1 MSTVSIRKT
10 HGEDYASIKTVVDQV
25 IADLGGLEDIIKP
38 GYKVI
43 IKPNLVACPTERL
56 SGGVT
61 RWEVCLAIYEA
72 VKAVGGEPV
81 IAESSAAGADTELTI
96 AKPGYK
102 VIIKPNL
109 VACPTERLSGGVTR
123 WEVCLAIYEAVKA
136 VGGEPV
142 IAESSAAGA
151 DTELTI
157 AKCGYQELRDKGI
170 PVIDL
175 KQKENAR
182 CTVDIENGVVFNK
195 INTWELVRDCDA
207 IITVPVMKTHDQ
219 TEVTLGMKNLKGLL
233 IDTQKK
239 DFHKKGLIEGVVDW
253 CLHLKPCLEIIDGT
267 YGQQGLG
274 PIFGETKKMDL
285 IVGSKDLVA
294 CEAVT
299 SKIMGYEPKEVMIT
313 NAAYKRGFGEM
324 DLSKIEVIGEKV
336 ENVASRFKRS
346 CEVEIEGIPQ
356 SFNLIFS
363 KDACTGCHNTVIS
376 ALMDMKAQNLFPYL
390 ENMNV
395 CVGPCT
401 EDMLPAD
408 ANADNTVCIG
418 ICCKKLADAKGF
430 RWVVGCPPGN
440 ADVVKGILGD
450 RLEYGVRYN

>member
-1 MSTVSIRKT
+1 MAKVSIVKT
-10 HGEDYASIKTVVDQV
+10 ENHSYEAIKRAVDQV
-25 IADLGGLEDIIKP
+25 IRDIGGLEDIIKP
-38 GYKVI
+38 GDKVL
-43 IKPNLVACPTERL
+43 IKPNLVACPTDRL

-72 VKAVGGEPV
+72 VQAVG
-81 IAESSAAGADTELTI
+81 A
-96 AKPGYK
+96 
-102 VIIKPNL
+102 N
-109 VACPTERLSGGVTR
+109 
-123 WEVCLAIYEAVKA
+123 
-136 VGGEPV
+136 PV

-175 KQKENAR
+175 KNKENAR
-182 CTVDIENGVVFNK
+182 CTMEVENGVVFDK
-195 INTWELVRDCDA
+195 INTWEMVRDADA

-219 TEVTLGMKNLKGLL
+219 TEITLGLKNLKGLL

-253 CLHLKPCLEIIDGT
+253 CKTLKPCLEIIDGT

-274 PIFGETKKMDL
+274 PIFGETKEMNL
-285 IVGSKDLVA
+285 IIGSKDLVA

-299 SKIMGYEPKEVMIT
+299 GKIMGYEPEEVMIT
-313 NAAYKRGFGEM
+313 KASFNRGMGEM
-324 DLSKIEVIGEKV
+324 DLSKIEVVGKSIE
-336 ENVASRFKRS
+336 EVASRFKRS
-346 CEVEIEGIPQ
+346 SEVTIEGIPA

-376 ALMDMKAQNLFPYL
+376 ALMDMKAQDLFPYL
-390 ENMNV
+390 EGMNV

-401 EDMLPAD
+401 KEHLPAD
-408 ANADNTVCIG
+408 ATAENTVCVG
-418 ICCKKLADAKGF
+418 ICCKKLADEMGF

-450 RLEYGVRYN
+450 RKEYGVRYN

>member
-1 MSTVSIRKT
+1 M
-10 HGEDYASIKTVVDQV
+10 
-25 IADLGGLEDIIKP
+25 
-38 GYKVI
+38 
-43 IKPNLVACPTERL
+43 
-56 SGGVT
+56 
-61 RWEVCLAIYEA
+61 
-72 VKAVGGEPV
+72 
-81 IAESSAAGADTELTI
+81 
-96 AKPGYK
+96 
-102 VIIKPNL
+102 
-109 VACPTERLSGGVTR
+109 
-123 WEVCLAIYEAVKA
+123 
-136 VGGEPV
+136 
-142 IAESSAAGA
+142 
-151 DTELTI
+151 
-157 AKCGYQELRDKGI
+157 
-170 PVIDL
+170 
-175 KQKENAR
+175 
-182 CTVDIENGVVFNK
+182 DIENGVVFNK

-299 SKIMGYEPKEVMIT
+299 SKIMGYEPKEVMDHQRRLQS
-313 NAAYKRGFGEM
+313 AASVRW

-376 ALMDMKAQNLFPYL
+376 ALMDMKDQNLFPYL

-418 ICCKKLADAKGF
+418 ICCKKLADAQGLPL
-430 RWVVGCPPGN
+430 GCWLPSRKRRRGQGYSGRPS
-440 ADVVKGILGD
+440 
-450 RLEYGVRYN
+450 GVRRALQLKLSFGRRKLRPKVLSVQ

>member
-1 MSTVSIRKT
+1 MVMVSLNYVKSEGIMSTVSIRKT
-10 HGEDYASIKTVVDQV
+10 TGDDYAAIKAAVDQV
-25 IADLGGLEDIIKP
+25 IADIGGIEDIIKP

-43 IKPNLVACPTERL
+43 IKPNLVACPTDRL

-72 VKAVGGEPV
+72 VKAL
-81 IAESSAAGADTELTI
+81 GA
-96 AKPGYK
+96 
-102 VIIKPNL
+102 
-109 VACPTERLSGGVTR
+109 
-123 WEVCLAIYEAVKA
+123 
-136 VGGEPV
+136 EPV

-182 CTVDIENGVVFNK
+182 CTVEIEDGEVFKK
-195 INTWELVRDCDA
+195 INTWELVRDADA

-233 IDTQKK
+233 VDTQKK

-253 CLHLKPCLEIIDGT
+253 NLHLKPCLEIIDGT

-324 DLSKIEVIGEKV
+324 DLEKIEVIGETI
-336 ENVASRFKRS
+336 EGVASRFKRS
-346 CEVEIEGIPQ
+346 SEVEIEGIPA

-376 ALMDMKAQNLFPYL
+376 ALMDMKAQDLFPFL

-395 CVGPCT
+395 CVGPVT

-450 RLEYGVRYN
+450 RKEYGVRYS

>member
-25 IADLGGLEDIIKP
+25 IADLGGLEDII
-38 GYKVI
+38 
-43 IKPNLVACPTERL
+43 
-56 SGGVT
+56 
-61 RWEVCLAIYEA
+61 
-72 VKAVGGEPV
+72 
-81 IAESSAAGADTELTI
+81 
-96 AKPGYK
+96 KPGYK

-274 PIFGETKKMDL
+274 GYVGEHDGH
-285 IVGSKDLVA
+285 VGGVA
-294 CEAVT
+294 VAVAEGLEGEDTVRAEEEAAAREQVGAAGRARAQRDERGGAERGEQQAVEQAR
-299 SKIMGYEPKEVMIT
+299 KPELLRDAAAEHGEDHDGDRAGHQRGGEGREEPGLG
-313 NAAYKRGFGEM
+313 RGG
-324 DLSKIEVIGEKV
+324 D
-336 ENVASRFKRS
+336 
-346 CEVEIEGIPQ
+346 
-356 SFNLIFS
+356 
-363 KDACTGCHNTVIS
+363 D
-376 ALMDMKAQNLFPYL
+376 
-390 ENMNV
+390 
-395 CVGPCT
+395 
-401 EDMLPAD
+401 
-408 ANADNTVCIG
+408 
-418 ICCKKLADAKGF
+418 
-430 RWVVGCPPGN
+430 
-440 ADVVKGILGD
+440 ADVGYIEDVPDAEGGHARGEEGVLVLVDHEEVADPAAEHRGQHGRRRAIYQRAVERGD
-450 RLEYGVRYN
+450 

>member
-1 MSTVSIRKT
+1 MSTVSVQKIKD
-10 HGEDYASIKTVVDQV
+10 HSYESIKATVDQV
-25 IADLGGLEDIIKP
+25 IADVGGLEDIIKP
-38 GYKVI
+38 GNKVM
-43 IKPNLVACPTERL
+43 IKPNLVACPTDRL

-72 VKAVGGEPV
+72 VKAVGGEP
-81 IAESSAAGADTELTI
+81 
-96 AKPGYK
+96 Y
-102 VIIKPNL
+102 
-109 VACPTERLSGGVTR
+109 
-123 WEVCLAIYEAVKA
+123 
-136 VGGEPV
+136 

-175 KQKENAR
+175 KNKENAR
-182 CTVDIENGVVFNK
+182 CTMEVKDGVIFDK
-195 INTWELVRDCDA
+195 INTWELVRDTDVF
-207 IITVPVMKTHDQ
+207 ITVPVMKTHDQ
-219 TEVTLGMKNLKGLL
+219 TEITLGLKNMKGLL

-253 CLHLKPCLEIIDGT
+253 CATLKPALEIIDGT

-274 PIFGETKKMDL
+274 PIFGETKEMDL
-285 IVGSKDLVA
+285 IIGSKDLVA

-299 SKIMGYEPKEVMIT
+299 SKIMGYEPEEVMIT
-313 NAAYKRGFGEM
+313 KAAYKRGLGEM
-324 DLSKIEVIGEKV
+324 DLSKIQVIGKQIDE
-336 ENVASRFKRS
+336 VASRFKRS
-346 CEVEIEGIPQ
+346 SEITIEGIPE
-356 SFNLIFS
+356 SFNLIFN
-363 KDACTGCHNTVIS
+363 KDACTGCHNTVNS
-376 ALMDMKAQNLFPYL
+376 ALMDMKAQDLFPYL
-390 ENMNV
+390 EGMNV

-401 EDMLPAD
+401 KDELPEG

-418 ICCKKLADAKGF
+418 ICCKKLADEMGF

-450 RLEYGVRYN
+450 RREYGVRYS

>member
-10 HGEDYASIKTVVDQV
+10 TGDDYAAIKAAVDQV
-25 IADLGGLEDIIKP
+25 IADIGGIEDIIKP

-43 IKPNLVACPTERL
+43 IKPNLVACPTDRL

-72 VKAVGGEPV
+72 VKAL
-81 IAESSAAGADTELTI
+81 GA
-96 AKPGYK
+96 
-102 VIIKPNL
+102 
-109 VACPTERLSGGVTR
+109 
-123 WEVCLAIYEAVKA
+123 
-136 VGGEPV
+136 EPV

-182 CTVDIENGVVFNK
+182 CTVEIEDGEGFTK
-195 INTWELVRDCDA
+195 INTWELVRDADA

-233 IDTQKK
+233 VDTQKK

-253 CLHLKPCLEIIDGT
+253 NLHLKPCLEIIDGT

-324 DLSKIEVIGEKV
+324 DLEKIEVIGETI
-336 ENVASRFKRS
+336 EGVASRFKRS
-346 CEVEIEGIPQ
+346 SEVEIEGIPA

-376 ALMDMKAQNLFPYL
+376 SLMDMKAQDLFPYL

-395 CVGPCT
+395 CVGPVT

-418 ICCKKLADAKGF
+418 VCCKKLADAKGF
-430 RWVVGCPPGN
+430 RWVVGAAPPGN

-450 RLEYGVRYN
+450 RKEYGVRYE

>member
-10 HGEDYASIKTVVDQV
+10 TGDDYAAIKAAVDQV
-25 IADLGGLEDIIKP
+25 IADIGGIEDIIKP

-43 IKPNLVACPTERL
+43 IKPNLVACPTDRL

-72 VKAVGGEPV
+72 VKAL
-81 IAESSAAGADTELTI
+81 GA
-96 AKPGYK
+96 
-102 VIIKPNL
+102 
-109 VACPTERLSGGVTR
+109 
-123 WEVCLAIYEAVKA
+123 
-136 VGGEPV
+136 EPV

-182 CTVDIENGVVFNK
+182 CTVEIEDGEVFKK
-195 INTWELVRDCDA
+195 INTWELVRDADA

-233 IDTQKK
+233 VDTQKK

-253 CLHLKPCLEIIDGT
+253 NLHLKPCLEIIDGT

-274 PIFGETKKMDL
+274 PIFGEMDL
-285 IVGSKDLVA
+285 
-294 CEAVT
+294 E
-299 SKIMGYEPKEVMIT
+299 
-313 NAAYKRGFGEM
+313 
-324 DLSKIEVIGEKV
+324 KIEVIGETI
-336 ENVASRFKRS
+336 EGVASRFKRS
-346 CEVEIEGIPQ
+346 SEVEIEGIPT

-376 ALMDMKAQNLFPYL
+376 SLMDMKAQNLFPYL

-395 CVGPCT
+395 CVGPVT

-418 ICCKKLADAKGF
+418 VCCKKLADAKGF
-430 RWVVGCPPGN
+430 RWVVGCPPGQRRRRQ
-440 ADVVKGILGD
+440 GHP
-450 RLEYGVRYN
+450 RRPQGVRRSLRVSYILSLFTFKSKSRGYSLYPRLFI

>member
-1 MSTVSIRKT
+1 MSVVSVRKT
-10 HGEDYASIKTVVDQV
+10 AGQGYEEIKAAVNQV

-43 IKPNLVACPTERL
+43 IKPNLVACPTDRL
-56 SGGVT
+56 SGGIT

-72 VKAVGGEPV
+72 VQAVGGVPV
-81 IAESSAAGADTELTI
+81 IAESSAAGADTEI
-96 AKPGYK
+96 
-102 VIIKPNL
+102 
-109 VACPTERLSGGVTR
+109 
-123 WEVCLAIYEAVKA
+123 
-136 VGGEPV
+136 
-142 IAESSAAGA
+142 
-151 DTELTI
+151 TI

-175 KQKENAR
+175 KNKENAR
-182 CTVDIENGVVFNK
+182 CTVPIENGVVFDK
-195 INTWELVRDCDA
+195 INTWEMVRDADA

-233 IDTQKK
+233 VDTQKK

-253 CLHLKPCLEIIDGT
+253 NLHLKPVLEIIDGT
-267 YGQQGLG
+267 FGQQGLG
-274 PIFGETKKMDL
+274 PIFGETKEMDL
-285 IVGSKDLVA
+285 IIGSKDLVA

-299 SKIMGYEPKEVMIT
+299 GKIMGYEPEEVMIT
-313 NAAYKRGFGEM
+313 KSAHKRGFGEM
-324 DLSKIEVIGEKV
+324 DLSKIEVIGKQIDE
-336 ENVASRFKRS
+336 VASRFKRS
-346 CEVEIEGIPQ
+346 SEVEIPGIPE

-376 ALMDMKAQNLFPYL
+376 ALMDMKACDLFPYL

-395 CVGPCT
+395 CVGPVT
-401 EDMLPAD
+401 KEMLPAD

-418 ICCKKLADAKGF
+418 VCCKKLADEMGF
-430 RWVVGCPPGN
+430 RWVIGCPPGN

-450 RLEYGVRYN
+450 RAEYGIRYVDNGNDK

>member
-1 MSTVSIRKT
+1 MKQRRSWLAVLMLAGSYTSYNIGSAFASGNEALQFFGSFGGYCPYIMIGVCILIT
-10 HGEDYASIKTVVDQV
+10 AVTAYMMYAASYTKGFT
-25 IADLGGLEDIIKP
+25 
-38 GYKVI
+38 
-43 IKPNLVACPTERL
+43 
-56 SGGVT
+56 
-61 RWEVCLAIYEA
+61 
-72 VKAVGGEPV
+72 KA
-81 IAESSAAGADTELTI
+81 
-96 AKPGYK
+96 
-102 VIIKPNL
+102 N
-109 VACPTERLSGGVTR
+109 
-123 WEVCLAIYEAVKA
+123 
-136 VGGEPV
+136 
-142 IAESSAAGA
+142 
-151 DTELTI
+151 
-157 AKCGYQELRDKGI
+157 QGI

-182 CTVDIENGVVFNK
+182 CTVEIEDGEVFKK
-195 INTWELVRDCDA
+195 INTWELVRDADA

-233 IDTQKK
+233 VDTQKK

-253 CLHLKPCLEIIDGT
+253 NLHLKPCLEIIDGT

-324 DLSKIEVIGEKV
+324 DLGKIEVIGETI
-336 ENVASRFKRS
+336 EGVASRFKRS
-346 CEVEIEGIPQ
+346 SEVEIEGIPA

-376 ALMDMKAQNLFPYL
+376 SLMDMKAQNLFPYL

-395 CVGPCT
+395 CVGPVT

-418 ICCKKLADAKGF
+418 VCCKKLADAKGF

-450 RLEYGVRYN
+450 RKEYGVRYE

>member
-1 MSTVSIRKT
+1 MAKVSIVKT
-10 HGEDYASIKTVVDQV
+10 EGQSYEAIKCAVDRV
-25 IADLGGLEDIIKP
+25 IEQIGGLEDIIKP

-43 IKPNLVACPTERL
+43 IKPNLVACPTDRL

-72 VKAVGGEPV
+72 VKAVGGV
-81 IAESSAAGADTELTI
+81 
-96 AKPGYK
+96 
-102 VIIKPNL
+102 
-109 VACPTERLSGGVTR
+109 
-123 WEVCLAIYEAVKA
+123 
-136 VGGEPV
+136 PV

-175 KQKENAR
+175 KNKENAR
-182 CTVDIENGVVFNK
+182 CTMDIEDDVVFSK
-195 INTWELVRDCDA
+195 INTWEMVRDADA

-219 TEVTLGMKNLKGLL
+219 TEITLGMKNLKGLL

-239 DFHKKGLIEGVVDW
+239 DFHKRGLIEGVVDW
-253 CLHLKPCLEIIDGT
+253 CKELKPCLEIVDGT
-267 YGQQGLG
+267 FGQQGLG
-274 PIFGETKKMDL
+274 PIFGETKEMDL
-285 IVGSKDLVA
+285 IIGSKDLVA

-299 SKIMGYEPKEVMIT
+299 GKIMGYEPEEVMIT
-313 NAAYKRGFGEM
+313 KAAYKRGMGEM
-324 DLSKIEVIGEKV
+324 DLAKIEVVGKQIDE
-336 ENVASRFKRS
+336 VASRFKRS
-346 CEVEIEGIPQ
+346 SEVTIEGIPA

-376 ALMDMKAQNLFPYL
+376 ALMDMKAQDLFPYL

-401 EDMLPAD
+401 KEHLPAD
-408 ANADNTVCIG
+408 ATAENTVCVG
-418 ICCKKLADAKGF
+418 ICAKKLADEMGF

-450 RLEYGVRYN
+450 RKEYGVRYN

>member
-1 MSTVSIRKT
+1 MSTVSVQKIKD
-10 HGEDYASIKTVVDQV
+10 HSYESIKATVDQV

-38 GYKVI
+38 GNKVM
-43 IKPNLVACPTERL
+43 IKPNLVACPTDRL

-72 VKAVGGEPV
+72 VKAVGGEP
-81 IAESSAAGADTELTI
+81 
-96 AKPGYK
+96 Y
-102 VIIKPNL
+102 
-109 VACPTERLSGGVTR
+109 
-123 WEVCLAIYEAVKA
+123 
-136 VGGEPV
+136 

-175 KQKENAR
+175 KNKENAR
-182 CTVDIENGVVFNK
+182 CTMEVKDGVVFDK
-195 INTWELVRDCDA
+195 INTWELVRDTDVF
-207 IITVPVMKTHDQ
+207 ITVPVMKTHDQ
-219 TEVTLGMKNLKGLL
+219 TEVTLGMKNMKGTL

-253 CLHLKPCLEIIDGT
+253 CATLKPALEIIDGT

-274 PIFGETKKMDL
+274 PIFGETKEMDL

-299 SKIMGYEPKEVMIT
+299 GKIMGYEPEEVMIT
-313 NAAYKRGFGEM
+313 KAAYKRGLGEM
-324 DLSKIEVIGEKV
+324 YLGKIQVIGKQIDE
-336 ENVASRFKRS
+336 VASRFKRS
-346 CEVEIEGIPQ
+346 SEITIEGIPE
-356 SFNLIFS
+356 SFNLIFN

-376 ALMDMKAQNLFPYL
+376 ALMDMKAQDLFPYL
-390 ENMNV
+390 EGMNV

-401 EDMLPAD
+401 KDELPEG

-418 ICCKKLADAKGF
+418 ICCKKLADEMGF

-450 RLEYGVRYN
+450 RREYGVRYS